1 MERFGYEP
9 PFLLNLPEVP
19 GLTIHHQGI
28 GDLDAI
34 RKMNHLI
41 FAEDRVINSFEKED
55 LLILEARIHNEP
67 VGFKVGYRENQKIFY
82 SAKGGILPDYRR
94 QGIALHLLKD
104 MMIRVQQMGYS
115 HFAFDTFP
123 NLHPG
128 MTILALE
135 NGFRLIKS
143 DYNSVYKEY
152 RLRFERRLV
161 DGF

>member
-1 MERFGYEP
+1 M
-9 PFLLNLPEVP
+9 P
-19 GLTIHHQGI
+19 GLSIHHQGI
-28 GDLDAI
+28 GDLDRI
-34 RKMNHLI
+34 RQMNHII

-55 LLILEARIHNEP
+55 LMILEARINGKA

-82 SAKGGILPDYRR
+82 SAKGGVLPEFRR
-94 QGIALHLLKD
+94 KGIALHLLKD
-104 MMIRVQQMGYS
+104 MMIRVHQMGYT

-135 NGFRLIKS
+135 NGFKLIKS
-143 DYNSVYKEY
+143 DYNSVYREY
-152 RLRFERRLV
+152 RLRFERRLS